1 MEKMYQYLYL
11 KVVSAAT
18 FSKKYF
24 LYLKI
29 HLQKVY
35 YQYFQ
40 IRQKKYLNICICIGF
55 KSNSKPLVIL
65 NNRNE
70 NQMDGF
76 LE

>member
-1 MEKMYQYLYL
+1 MEKMHQYLYL

-40 IRQKKYLNICICIGF
+40 IRQKSIKISVSVSGLSPTLN
-55 KSNSKPLVIL
+55 LW
-65 NNRNE
+65 
-70 NQMDGF
+70 
-76 LE
+76 